1 MVDLAAFSQ
10 ALSIVFQI
18 DTILWLCI
26 GVGVG
31 IGVGAMPGLQATTA
45 IALML
50 PLTFSMTLGPALGL
64 LIGLYKGATYGGS
77 ISAITFSTPGTPDS
91 AATVFDGYKLMQR
104 GQGRKAMLMALYASV
119 TADLLSDVLT
129 ILIAPAL
136 AVAALKFGPAERFWV
151 MVLAITLVGSL
162 AGNHVVKGLFSAA
175 IGLFI
180 GTIGTD
186 PIAYVPRN
194 TFNQWWLRDGIPFP
208 AMLIGIFAM
217 SMVIDELMRSNT
229 VQQVNISTRNLIKSL
244 SSKSDTLTWSEFV
257 QCRKEIGIG
266 FGIGSFVGM
275 LPGLGGTAGAFLAYA
290 AARFAS
296 PHKNIGSG
304 RLEGVAA
311 AEAGNNATVGP
322 TLVPLLVLGVPGSAA
337 AALIGGALV
346 LQGVTPSPRMFELF
360 PDVIYALFIILI
372 IGNFI
377 NLGFG
382 RVFSFVFAK
391 LGAVPKQFLVPLVG
405 VLATVGIF
413 VYEHNPYHVV
423 IMFGFGVLGYLFRIT
438 RVPEAPMVITFLL
451 APLAEENLRRA
462 QLIGGGDITETLFGS
477 PVSIGISIA
486 AAGSIWFATRIQIY
500 EKIDRIRAN
509 TQSDVNVENAA
520 LVGKPP
526 AYDSNEV
533 SDYADNN
540 KADSSEVDS
549 GKRDSTTP
557 VSGAR
562 GFWLASGLI
571 TLTVGIMTT
580 AVLTYK
586 KQNYQPAN
594 SSVAALTPEPLA
606 TAPLATTPLATTLSV
621 IEPADDDFFTSSATD
636 PATQIESIIN
646 SEQFTT
652 HYNRTPQRGKA
663 QLVKNFVTEA
673 EIEMQSANPAPEK
686 AWKLIQT
693 VLLVEPENVAAR
705 STMQRIL
712 HHYVQLASVAKTNGD
727 DGQADIYTRKARA
740 ILFGIDN

>member
-1 MVDLAAFSQ
+1 MVDIAAFTQ
-10 ALSIVFQI
+10 ALAIVLQI
-18 DTILWLCI
+18 DTLLWLCI
-26 GVGVG
+26 GVAVG

-50 PLTFSMTLGPALGL
+50 PLTFSMSLGPALGL

-119 TADLLSDVLT
+119 TADLMSDILT

-136 AVAALKFGPAERFWV
+136 AIVALKFGPAERFWV

-162 AGNHVVKGLFSAA
+162 AGSHVVKGLFSAA

-194 TFNQWWLRDGIPFP
+194 TFNQWWLGDGIPFP
-208 AMLIGIFAM
+208 AMLIGVFAM
-217 SMVIDELMRSNT
+217 SMVIGELM
-229 VQQVNISTRNLIKSL
+229 ISRTAAKISISSKKLMQSL
-244 SSKSDTLTWSEFV
+244 SNNSDTLTWREFI

-296 PHKNIGSG
+296 PQKNIGSG

-372 IGNFI
+372 IGNFV

-382 RVFSFVFAK
+382 RAFSFVFAK
-391 LGAVPKQFLVPLVG
+391 LGAIPKQILVPLIG
-405 VLATVGIF
+405 IMATVGIY
-413 VYEHNPYHVV
+413 VYEHNPYHVG
-423 IMFGFGVLGYLFRIT
+423 IMFAFGVLGYLFKIT

-462 QLIGGGDITETLFGS
+462 QLIGGGDLTETLFNS

-500 EKIDRIRAN
+500 ERIDRIRAN
-509 TQSDVNVENAA
+509 SQSDASVGNAIQVDGDIAYTVNKDGDNQNGAA
-520 LVGKPP
+520 STEK
-526 AYDSNEV
+526 DTR
-533 SDYADNN
+533 
-540 KADSSEVDS
+540 SS
-549 GKRDSTTP
+549 GQRP
-557 VSGAR
+557 IGQR
-562 GFWLASGLI
+562 IWLASGLI
-571 TLTVGIMTT
+571 ALTAAIVTT
-580 AVLTYK
+580 AVLSYK
-586 KQNYQPAN
+586 VKNNLPAN
-594 SSVAALTPEPLA
+594 SSVIAVTNTPPTMSLSA
-606 TAPLATTPLATTLSV
+606 TART
-621 IEPADDDFFTSSATD
+621 DDAIVTSDDTNPVRQVAPTISPD
-636 PATQIESIIN
+636 
-646 SEQFTT
+646 QFANR
-652 HYNRTPQRGKA
+652 YNQAPQSGKA
-663 QLVKNFVTEA
+663 LLVKTSVTNA
-673 EIEMQSANPAPEK
+673 EIEMQAVIPNPDK
-686 AWKLIQT
+686 AWHLIQT
-693 VLLVEPENVAAR
+693 VLLVEPENIAAR

-712 HHYVQLASVAKTNGD
+712 SHYVELASIAKTNGD
-727 DGQADIYTRKARA
+727 DSQADIYTRKAHA
-740 ILFGIDN
+740 IVFGTDIW